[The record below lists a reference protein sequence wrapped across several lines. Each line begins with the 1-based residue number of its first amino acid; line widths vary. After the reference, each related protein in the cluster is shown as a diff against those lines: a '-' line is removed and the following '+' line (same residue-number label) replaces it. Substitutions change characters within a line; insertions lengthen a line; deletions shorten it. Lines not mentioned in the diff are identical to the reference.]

1 MVLGI
6 PVVILSQGS
15 QSREKNEDFCRMAL
29 ERSLT
34 WSAKPQGW
42 FSVAEEEFPRSRVG
56 KSFPGAL
63 KEFEGEIRITKI
75 AVDVKR
81 RSFER
86 IRLGTIGNP

>member
-56 KSFPGAL
+56 KILSETRSRVG
-63 KEFEGEIRITKI
+63 KI
-75 AVDVKR
+75 HG
-81 RSFER
+81 
-86 IRLGTIGNP
+86 I